1 MMGRIKQT
9 LLLGTIIV
17 AFASFF
23 GYHMVYRPQQAKLAE
38 YPRVFEREQADY
50 QAQADVAALV
60 ERVEAHRRR
69 LPPEAN
75 TSWLV
80 NEVVSVANDVGVQV
94 TRIVPEPP
102 RDLQGVTRLG
112 VSLQVTAS
120 YHQLG
125 AFLDRIER
133 AAVFIRV
140 DRADL
145 SGASDI
151 NNPSSE
157 RTIQVVLSTLYIPPF
172 MLADTPAPT
181 ATLASSR

>member
-1 MMGRIKQT
+1 MMTRVKQT

-17 AFASFF
+17 AFAGFF

-38 YPRVFEREQADY
+38 YPRVLEREQADY

-60 ERVEAHRRR
+60 ERIESYRRR
-69 LPPEAN
+69 LPPGAD

-112 VSLQVTAS
+112 VSLQVSAS

-125 AFLDRIER
+125 VFLDRIER
-133 AAVFIRV
+133 AALFIRV

-145 SGASDI
+145 AGASDA
-151 NNPSSE
+151 NPSSE

-172 MLADTPAPT
+172 L
-181 ATLASSR
+181 LSR

>member
-1 MMGRIKQT
+1 MMTPIKQT
-9 LLLGTIIV
+9 LLPGAIIV
-17 AFASFF
+17 AFAGFF

-38 YPRVFEREQADY
+38 YPREFEREQVDY

-60 ERVEAHRRR
+60 ERLESFRRR
-69 LPPEAN
+69 LPPKAD

-80 NEVVSVANDVGVQV
+80 NEVVSVANDVEVQV

-102 RDLQGVTRLG
+102 RDLQGMTRLG

-133 AAVFIRV
+133 APVFIRV

-145 SGASDI
+145 SGASDTH
-151 NNPSSE
+151 PSSE
-157 RTIQVVLSTLYIPPF
+157 RTIQLVLSTLYIPPF
-172 MLADTPAPT
+172 LLADTHG
-181 ATLASSR
+181 SR

>member
-1 MMGRIKQT
+1 MKQT
-9 LLLGTIIV
+9 LLPGAIIV
-17 AFASFF
+17 AFAGFF
-23 GYHMVYRPQQAKLAE
+23 GYHMVYRPQQVKLAE
-38 YPRVFEREQADY
+38 YPRQLAREQADY
-50 QAQADVAALV
+50 QAQADVAALA
-60 ERVEAHRRR
+60 ERVESYRRR
-69 LPPEAN
+69 LPREGD

-102 RDLQGVTRLG
+102 RDFQGVTRLG

-120 YHQLG
+120 YHQVG

-133 AAVFIRV
+133 GALFIRV

-151 NNPSSE
+151 HPSSE
-157 RTIQVVLSTLYIPPF
+157 RTIQLVLSTLYVPPLT
-172 MLADTPAPT
+172 LADTRPT
-181 ATLASSR
+181 AAPVAR

>member
-1 MMGRIKQT
+1 MRRIQQT
-9 LLLGTIIV
+9 LLPGVMIV
-17 AFASFF
+17 AFAGFF

-38 YPRVFEREQADY
+38 YPLELEREQADY

-60 ERVEAHRRR
+60 ERLESYRRR

-102 RDLQGVTRLG
+102 RDLQGMTRLG
-112 VSLQVTAS
+112 VSLQVSAS

-133 AAVFIRV
+133 APVFIRV
-140 DRADL
+140 DRTDL
-145 SGASDI
+145 SGASGAT
-151 NNPSSE
+151 PSSE

-172 MLADTPAPT
+172 LLADTHG
-181 ATLASSR
+181 SR

>member
-1 MMGRIKQT
+1 MRRIQQT
-9 LLLGTIIV
+9 LLPGVMIV
-17 AFASFF
+17 AFAGFF

-38 YPRVFEREQADY
+38 YPLELAREQVEY

-60 ERVEAHRRR
+60 ERLESYRRR

-102 RDLQGVTRLG
+102 RDLQGMTRLG
-112 VSLQVTAS
+112 VSLQVSAS

-133 AAVFIRV
+133 APVFIRV
-140 DRADL
+140 DRTDL
-145 SGASDI
+145 SGASGAT
-151 NNPSSE
+151 PSSE

-172 MLADTPAPT
+172 LLADTHG
-181 ATLASSR
+181 SR

>member
-1 MMGRIKQT
+1 MMTRLKRT
-9 LLLGTIIV
+9 LLPGTIIV
-17 AFASFF
+17 AFAGFF

-38 YPRVFEREQADY
+38 YPRALEREQGDY
-50 QAQADVAALV
+50 QAQTDVASLV
-60 ERVEAHRRR
+60 ERIESYRRR
-69 LPPEAN
+69 LAPQAD

-94 TRIVPEPP
+94 TRIVPESP
-102 RDLQGVTRLG
+102 RDFQGVTRLG

-133 AAVFIRV
+133 APVFIRV

-145 SGASDI
+145 SGASDA
-151 NNPSSE
+151 NPSSE
-157 RTIQVVLSTLYIPPF
+157 RTIQLVLSTLYIPPF
-172 MLADTPAPT
+172 RLAAE
-181 ATLASSR
+181 SR

>member
-1 MMGRIKQT
+1 MMMKIQQT
-9 LLLGTIIV
+9 LLPGVIIV
-17 AFASFF
+17 AFAGFF

-38 YPRVFEREQADY
+38 YPQAFEREQADY

-60 ERVEAHRRR
+60 ERIESYRRR
-69 LPPEAN
+69 LPPEAD

-94 TRIVPEPP
+94 TRIVPDSP

-112 VSLQVTAS
+112 VSLQVSAS

-133 AAVFIRV
+133 APVFIRV

-145 SGASDI
+145 SGASDTH
-151 NNPSSE
+151 PTSE
-157 RTIQVVLSTLYIPPF
+157 RTIQVVLSTLYLPPF
-172 MLADTPAPT
+172 RLADTHG
-181 ATLASSR
+181 SR

>member
-1 MMGRIKQT
+1 MAQLKQT

-17 AFASFF
+17 AFAGFF
-23 GYHMVYRPQQAKLAE
+23 GYHVAYVPQRAKLSE
-38 YPRVFEREQADY
+38 YPRVLEREQADY
-50 QAQADVAALV
+50 QAQAEVAALV
-60 ERVEAHRRR
+60 ERIESYRRR
-69 LPPEAN
+69 LPPKTD

-102 RDLQGVTRLG
+102 RDVQGVTRLG
-112 VSLQVTAS
+112 VSLQVSAS

-133 AAVFIRV
+133 APVFIRI

-145 SGASDI
+145 SGPSEVNA
-151 NNPSSE
+151 SSE
-157 RTIQVVLSTLYIPPF
+157 RTIHVVLSTLSVPPF
-172 MLADTPAPT
+172 RLSP
-181 ATLASSR
+181 